1 MFEELYQ
8 QDVLNLLQNINNNL
22 LLILDAQNKANEIAL
37 MEAVGGLPETNKS

>member
-8 QDVLNLLQNINNNL
+8 QEVLYLLEKININL